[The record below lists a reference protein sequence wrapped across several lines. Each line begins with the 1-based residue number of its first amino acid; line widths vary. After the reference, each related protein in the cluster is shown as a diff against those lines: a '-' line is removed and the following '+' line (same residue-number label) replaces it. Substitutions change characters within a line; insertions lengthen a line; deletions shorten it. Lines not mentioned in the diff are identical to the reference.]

1 MTVGTF
7 KGKVLINVREFYEDR
22 STGEEKPGSKGIALN
37 LDQWQA
43 IVEQVR
49 LFFFL
54 VGTFNAVNHF

>member
-43 IVEQVR
+43 FVEQVR
-49 LFFFL
+49 FFFEL
-54 VGTFNAVNHF
+54 SMP